1 MPSTRAIQRFLAA
14 PAIAVVG
21 ISRNSRK
28 FGNAA
33 CRTLRDKGYRI
44 YQINRYAASI
54 DEHECF
60 ARVADAPEKVESVL
74 IVVPRAEALDVIRE
88 AAAAGARHVWLQQ
101 GAESEAAIDLA
112 TSLGLDIV
120 AGECI
125 LMFANPTGIHRLHR
139 GLRQL
144 LGAVTRDHCGG

>member
-1 MPSTRAIQRFLAA
+1 MTSPRAIQRFLAA

-21 ISRNSRK
+21 VSRNRHK

-44 YQINRYAASI
+44 YQIHRQATRI

-60 ARVADAPEKVESVL
+60 PCLADVPEKVESVL
-74 IVVPRAEALDVIRE
+74 IVVPRWEALDVIRE

-101 GAESEAAIDLA
+101 GAESEAAINLA
-112 TSLGLDIV
+112 TSLGLDVV
-120 AGECI
+120 AGECV
-125 LMFANPTGIHRLHR
+125 LMFANPTGIHLLHR
-139 GLRQL
+139 GFRRL
-144 LGAVTRDHCGG
+144 LNAVT

>member
-1 MPSTRAIQRFLAA
+1 MTSTHAVQRFLAA
-14 PAIAVVG
+14 PALAVVG
-21 ISRNSRK
+21 VSRTNRK

-44 YQINRYAASI
+44 YQIHRTATRI
-54 DEHECF
+54 DDHECF
-60 ARVADAPEKVESVL
+60 ARLGDVPERVESVL
-74 IVVPRAEALDVIRE
+74 IVVPRWAALDVIRE

-101 GAESEAAIDLA
+101 GAESQPAIDLA
-112 TSLGLDIV
+112 TSLGLDVV

-139 GLRQL
+139 GVRKL
-144 LGAVTRDHCGG
+144 LDSVM

>member
-1 MPSTRAIQRFLAA
+1 MTSTRAIQRFLAA

-21 ISRNSRK
+21 VSRKSHK

-44 YQINRYAASI
+44 YQIHRHATTI
-54 DEHECF
+54 DDHEF
-60 ARVADAPEKVESVL
+60 FPRLADVPERVESVL
-74 IVVPRAEALDVIRE
+74 IVVPHWETLDVIRE

-101 GAESEAAIDLA
+101 GAESVASINLA
-112 TSLGLDIV
+112 TSLGLDVV
-120 AGECI
+120 AGECV

-144 LGAVTRDHCGG
+144 VGGVTT